1 MEHSQKQEEE
11 KEEEGLD
18 EIIQQ
23 SLTRAKK
30 ISDQQFTKQYDILWH
45 DEINFLAEI
54 MERKYVNEGQQW
66 AIENISQEIKRLY
79 KERDIKIWP
88 WVDDYL
94 PTRFKN
100 NNYFFDTSS
109 IAISKAVEQF
119 TSQPPGQPGDLLEQ
133 SQKLKKS
140 GGIGEIPRD
149 LVSDFEYTYRT
160 IAELL
165 AKRAGIE
172 NIALF
177 SKADKDKQETQPV
190 TIDHPRPRGSKSRD
204 AIARCIEVFKDIH
217 DRFFD
222 FPPEILE
229 KDDEIAEGFDTIP
242 KLFKPGLDLKYSKNW
257 VDWWQAE
264 KYRDIYGKH
273 AAGVM
278 SFSVTNL
285 CANCSNENT
294 REWVRM
300 EPITAKTYDSYECF
314 QCGYKLETVCPSCNL
329 SMKLEDKTVIGWQCG
344 ECGSNTP
351 MKRDLTREQIG
362 DKTSIVMDAA
372 VEFMNH
378 IPFLMSFCS
387 WFRDWIDPY
396 VAGRKIRLSGDLSD
410 RA

>member
-1 MEHSQKQEEE
+1 MLFKSRRAIRVQELTKTFDE
-11 KEEEGLD
+11 K
-18 EIIQQ
+18 IQQ
-23 SLTRAKK
+23 SLSRAKD
-30 ISDQQFTKQYDILWH
+30 ISERQFTKEYDILWH
-45 DEINFLAEI
+45 DEINFLAET
-54 MERKYVNEGQQW
+54 MEQKYISMDQQW
-66 AIENISQEIKRLY
+66 AIENISQEITRMY
-79 KERDIKIWP
+79 NERDIKMGP
-88 WVDDYL
+88 HVHKYL
-94 PTRFKN
+94 PEKFKN
-100 NNYFFDTSS
+100 DYHHFSNT
-109 IAISKAVEQF
+109 AAVAAVEQF
-119 TSQPPGQPGDLLEQ
+119 TSGFGHFRNLLEQ
-133 SQKLKKS
+133 LQKVKKS
-140 GGIGEIPRD
+140 GIGEIPSD

-160 IAELL
+160 SAELL
-165 AKRAGIE
+165 EKRAGIE
-172 NIALF
+172 HIALF
-177 SKADKDKQETQPV
+177 SKADKDKQDSEPT
-190 TIDHPRPRGSKSRD
+190 TIDHPRPHGSKSRD

-300 EPITAKTYDSYECF
+300 EPMTLKAFDTYSCF

-344 ECGSNTP
+344 ECGSNIP
-351 MKRDLTREQIG
+351 MRRDLTREQIG

-372 VEFMNH
+372 IEFMDH

-396 VAGRKIRLSGDLSD
+396 VAGRKKRLSGPLSD